1 MGLNLG
7 IVASSKASAA
17 PPVGLLLDTYP
28 GAFAA
33 YSLRKL
39 RTAYTGAAIRVR
51 RSSDNTQTDI
61 GFNGGGVLDT
71 TALLTFCGV
80 GNGFVTIWYDQ
91 SGSGNNLFQTLLA
104 NQPQIVNV
112 GVITY
117 RNGKPYII
125 LGGSSGFNF
134 TNTITTTTNQSFS
147 FWMTYEKGVATNIA
161 VLANIP
167 GNSYHWL
174 DYLTTQYVSA
184 SNTITISSLAAN
196 SLGLINI
203 ITNYSVGATMYR
215 NSVSIG
221 SRGPLTSGSSSTVFI
236 FGTNPIIRVSEYV
249 FYPST
254 KTSDKTGIDTNIN
267 SFYTI
272 Y

>member
-1 MGLNLG
+1 MSLNLG
-7 IVASSKASAA
+7 ILASSRGTAA

-28 GAFAA
+28 GAAAA

-51 RSSDNTQTDI
+51 RSSDNTETDI
-61 GFNGGGVLDT
+61 GFDILGGLDT

-80 GNGFVTIWYDQ
+80 GNGFVRTWYDQ
-91 SGSGNNLFQTLLA
+91 SGSGNNLTQTTVSL
-104 NQPQIVNV
+104 QPTIVTS
-112 GVITY
+112 GVVNT
-117 RNGKPYII
+117 RNSKPCLIF
-125 LGGSSGFNF
+125 SFNRLVF
-134 TNTITTTTNQSFS
+134 TNTITTSIGSSFS
-147 FWMTYEKGVATNIA
+147 FWMTYEKSAATNNS
-161 VLANIP
+161 VLANTA

-174 DYLTTQYVSA
+174 DYLTTQYITG
-184 SNTITISSLAAN
+184 SNNAINITSLSAN
-196 SLGLINI
+196 SYGLINI

-215 NSVSIG
+215 NSASIG
-221 SRGPLTSGSSSTVFI
+221 SRGALTGGS
-236 FGTNPIIRVSEYV
+236 VSNYFLNNASVVRTAEFV
-249 FYPST
+249 FYSST

>member
-1 MGLNLG
+1 MSLNLG
-7 IVASSKASAA
+7 IIASSRASAPA
-17 PPVGLLLDTYP
+17 VSLLLDTYP
-28 GAFAA
+28 GAAAA

-39 RTAYTGAAIRVR
+39 RTAYTGPAIRVR
-51 RSSDNTQTDI
+51 RSSDNTELNI
-61 GFNGGGVLDT
+61 GFNGSGVLDT
-71 TALLTFCGV
+71 TALLTFCGIF
-80 GNGFVTIWYDQ
+80 NGFVSIWYDQ
-91 SGSGNNLFQTLLA
+91 SGNGNNLFNTLLA
-104 NQPQIVNV
+104 NQPQIVNA

-117 RNGKPYII
+117 RNGKPYMVCGVQG
-125 LGGSSGFNF
+125 LNF
-134 TNTITTTTNQSFS
+134 TNTITTLINQSFS
-147 FWMTYEKGVATNIA
+147 FWMTYEKAVATNVA
-161 VLANIP
+161 VLANVP

-221 SRGPLTSGSSSTVFI
+221 SRGPLTSGSSSTVLF
-236 FGTNPIIRVSEYV
+236 FGTHPLLTYSEFV
-249 FYPST
+249 FYTSN
-254 KTSDKTGIDTNIN
+254 KTSDKTGIDNNIN

>member
-1 MGLNLG
+1 MSIKLGLL
-7 IVASSKASAA
+7 ASSQQQAA
-17 PPVGLLLDTYP
+17 PLLLDQYP
-28 GAFAA
+28 GATAA

-51 RSSDNTQTDI
+51 RSDNTEINI
-61 GFNGGGVLDT
+61 GFVSGVLDIT
-71 TALLTFCGV
+71 TLLTFCGV
-80 GNGFVTIWYDQ
+80 FNGFVTIWYDQ
-91 SGSGNNLFQTLLA
+91 SGNGNNLFNIFPA
-104 NQPQIVNV
+104 NQPQIVSN

-134 TNTITTTTNQSFS
+134 TNTITTTINQSFS
-147 FWMTYEKGVATNIA
+147 FWMTYEKAVATNIA
-161 VLANIP
+161 VLINFP

-184 SNTITISSLAAN
+184 SNFITITSLAAN

-215 NSVSIG
+215 NGASIG
-221 SRGPLTSGSSSTVFI
+221 SRGPLTSGSSSTAFI
-236 FGTNPIIRVSEYV
+236 FGTNPLIRVSEYV

-254 KTSDKTGIDTNIN
+254 KTSDKSGIDTNIN